1 MLLIIIMIK
10 KLAKNDTGKVIISII
25 LGLGLS
31 ALFRKVCHDRSCLV
45 IKGPPISEIEGNV
58 YSFDTKCYKYKAKS
72 TSCQESDK

>member
-10 KLAKNDTGKVIISII
+10 KLAKNETGKVIISII

-45 IKGPPISEIEGNV
+45 IKRDN
-58 YSFDTKCYKYKAKS
+58 
-72 TSCQESDK
+72 